1 MPTALAIPEPP
12 SDPRPLVT
20 INVAGTST
28 LLNLAAGAVVVQWW
42 SR

>member
-1 MPTALAIPEPP
+1 MPTVALAIPEPP

-20 INVAGTST
+20 IAYTATST
-28 LLNLAAGAVVVQWW
+28 FSLMAEYSVVRWW